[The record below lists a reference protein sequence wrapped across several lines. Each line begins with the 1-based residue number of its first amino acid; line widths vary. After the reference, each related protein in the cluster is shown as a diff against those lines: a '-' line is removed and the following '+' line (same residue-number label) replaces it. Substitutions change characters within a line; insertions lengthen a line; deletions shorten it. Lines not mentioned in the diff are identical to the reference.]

1 MIVHIKDYG
10 VEPEFDDLDAFLHED
25 KRPITERTAP
35 RAVQTRRAFPART
48 VHAIAPILEADD
60 DLEDFDVSAFVER
73 TYQ

>member
-10 VEPEFDDLDAFLHED
+10 VEPEFDDLEAFTHDGE
-25 KRPITERTAP
+25 RPNAAHASPTRRWLSPRIL
-35 RAVQTRRAFPART
+35 RAVNP
-48 VHAIAPILEADD
+48 LLDADD